1 MPLFEENKPVI
12 RKKNNAI
19 QIGSESQ
26 KTQVKGE
33 LEVQGSIRVST
44 PAFVPSFA
52 AKEKMK
58 IFSYDNN
65 GATWTN
71 HCPQSLMNVSG
82 VALNDFIYVQSTV
95 GFRKND
101 SWVLNP
107 GCPSNMESGKV
118 LFTLGSKLFISGSG
132 ANSGLFYNHN
142 KGERII
148 NLSYAL

>member
-1 MPLFEENKPVI
+1 MSLFEENKPVI
-12 RKKNNAI
+12 RKKNNVI
-19 QIGSESQ
+19 EVGSN
-26 KTQVKGE
+26 TQQTEIKGR
-33 LEVQGSIRVST
+33 LSVAGSIRVNS
-44 PAFVPSFA
+44 PAYLPTFGG
-52 AKEKMK
+52 KEKIK
-58 IFSYDNN
+58 IFSYDQRGVGWVNY
-65 GATWTN
+65 
-71 HCPQSLMNVSG
+71 CPQSLMSLSG

-101 SWVLNP
+101 NWVLNP

-148 NLSYAL
+148 NLTYAL

>member
-44 PAFVPSFA
+44 PTFVPSFA

-58 IFSYDNN
+58 IFSYDNKFEDK
-65 GATWTN
+65 
-71 HCPQSLMNVSG
+71 SG
-82 VALNDFIYVQSTV
+82 
-95 GFRKND
+95 
-101 SWVLNP
+101 
-107 GCPSNMESGKV
+107 
-118 LFTLGSKLFISGSG
+118 
-132 ANSGLFYNHN
+132 
-142 KGERII
+142 
-148 NLSYAL
+148 